1 MAERKT
7 SLPQKPIKIRK
18 RAKQNK
24 PSFVRP
30 ESWRYVRIGESW
42 RRPRGL
48 DHKVRRKIKGW
59 PPGVSVGYKGPKI
72 ARYLHPSGYR
82 EVLVHN
88 IDEISRVDP
97 KTQAARIAHTVGKR
111 KRLQLI
117 KEAKI
122 HNIYVFNPG
131 ISDNTTQEE
140 ESVDGEEPITEDTI
154 ETAEENMDLEENK
167 TDGDE
172 EQK

>member
-7 SLPQKPIKIRK
+7 SLPQKPIKLRK

-24 PSFVRP
+24 PNFVRP

-42 RRPRGL
+42 RKPRGL

-59 PPGVSVGYKGPKI
+59 PPGVSVGYKGPKT

-82 EVLVHN
+82 EIIVHN
-88 IDEISRVDP
+88 KQELSLIDP

-111 KRLQLI
+111 KRIQILE
-117 KEAKI
+117 EAKAK
-122 HNIYVFNPG
+122 NIYIFNPR
-131 ISDNTTQEE
+131 IP
-140 ESVDGEEPITEDTI
+140 ESKITEDTVN
-154 ETAEENMDLEENK
+154 AEESIPEESIES
-167 TDGDE
+167 DE
-172 EQK
+172 ETGDLNEKTTKGAEE